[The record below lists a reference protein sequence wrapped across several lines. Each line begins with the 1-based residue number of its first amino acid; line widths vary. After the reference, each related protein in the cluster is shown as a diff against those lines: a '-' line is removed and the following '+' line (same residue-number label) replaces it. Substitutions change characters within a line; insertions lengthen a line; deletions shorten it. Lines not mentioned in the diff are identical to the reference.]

1 MATVLSRSEIP
12 AEQQWN
18 AESVFATLADFQ
30 AAVAAL
36 PEAIN
41 GLARFQGHLGD
52 SPQTLLEALQTQE
65 DVIRQVGKVYVYAS
79 MNANADTT
87 NAEFDAMNG
96 QARSLFG
103 RFLATASFMDPE
115 IIAITEDRLNQWM
128 DQEPKLQVYAHF
140 FDDLFRKQAHVRS
153 AEVEEV
159 LGLAADPLSSVNNTE
174 NVLTN
179 ADMTFRPATNSQ
191 GETFPIIQGNWES
204 YLNSP
209 DRELRRTTWE
219 SYQDG
224 YLALKNTL
232 ASNLAVAIKRDV
244 FYARARRYS
253 SALEAAMDESN
264 IPVQVFHTTIETYKR
279 HLPTWHRYWDVL
291 RRSIGADK
299 LYGYDAHA
307 PFTRHAPHIPFEQG
321 VDWISEGLRPLGEDY
336 VAALRQGCLQDRWVD
351 RAVNQG
357 KVAGAYSSGFPGTHP
372 FIMMSYDDT
381 ILNLSTLAHELG
393 HSMHSYSTWKN
404 QPFAYSH
411 YSLFVAEVASNFH
424 QAMVRAHLFQM
435 NPDRDFQLA
444 VLDEA
449 MRNFHRYFFI
459 MPNLARFELEM
470 HERAEQGKSLTADV
484 MNARMAELFAEAY
497 GPAVEVDPQRDGIT
511 WAQFG
516 HLYANFYVYQYT
528 TGISAANMLAQKV
541 LKEGPEAAKRYRAFL
556 NAGSSLY
563 PIDALKLAGV
573 DMTTPD
579 AVETTFG
586 VLAQMVDRLEQ
597 LTAK

>member
-1 MATVLSRSEIP
+1 MTTVLPRNEIP
-12 AEQQWN
+12 QEQQWN
-18 AESVFATLADFQ
+18 AESVFATTQEWQ
-30 AAVAAL
+30 AAASAA
-36 PEAIN
+36 PAAIDS
-41 GLARFQGHLGD
+41 LARFQGHLGD
-52 SPQTLLEALQTQE
+52 SAQTLLEALQTQE
-65 DVIRQVGKVYVYAS
+65 TIMRQVGKVYIYAQ

-87 NAEFDAMNG
+87 NTTFDEMSG
-96 QARSLFG
+96 QARALFG
-103 RFLATASFMDPE
+103 RFMATASFLDPE
-115 IIAITEDRLNQWM
+115 ILAIGQARLNEWM
-128 DQEPKLQVYAHF
+128 AQDAKLAVYKQYF
-140 FDDLFRKQAHVRS
+140 TNLFRKQAHVRS

-159 LGLAADPLSSVNNTE
+159 LGLAAEPFGNIANTE

-179 ADMTFRPATNSQ
+179 ADMVFQPAKNSQ
-191 GETFPIIQGNWES
+191 GQTFPVFQGNWETM
-204 YLNSP
+204 LNSP

-232 ASNLAVAIKRDV
+232 ASNLGAAIKRDV
-244 FYARARRYS
+244 FYARAHRYN
-253 SALEAAMDESN
+253 SALEASMDESN

-279 HLPTWHRYWDVL
+279 HLPTWHRYWNVL
-291 RRSIGADK
+291 RRALGVEK

-307 PFTRHAPHIPFEQG
+307 PFTSKSPTIPFAQG
-321 VDWISEGLRPLGEDY
+321 VDWISAGVQPLGADY

-393 HSMHSYSTWKN
+393 HSMHSYSTWQN
-404 QPFAYSH
+404 QPFVYGD

-444 VLDEA
+444 VIDEA

-541 LKEGPEAAKRYRAFL
+541 LREGPPAAAKYRQFL

-586 VLAQMVDRLEQ
+586 VLAQLVDRLEQ
-597 LTAK
+597 LTA

>member
-1 MATVLSRSEIP
+1 MTSVQSRSEVPI
-12 AEQQWN
+12 EQKWN
-18 AESVFATLADFQ
+18 AESLFATP
-30 AAVAAL
+30 AAWQTEASAA
-36 PEAIN
+36 PELI
-41 GLARFQGHLGD
+41 GSLARFKGHLGD
-52 SPQTLLEALQTQE
+52 SAQTLLEALQTQE
-65 DVIRQVGKVYVYAS
+65 QVLRRVGKVYMYAM

-87 NAEFDAMNG
+87 DSAFDEMSG
-96 QARSLFG
+96 QSQALFG
-103 RFLATASFMDPE
+103 RFMATISFIEPE
-115 IIAITEDRLNQWM
+115 ILAIGQDRLKEWM
-128 DQEPKLQVYAHF
+128 AQDAKLAVFDHF
-140 FDDLFRKQAHVRS
+140 FEDLFRKQAHVRS

-159 LGLAADPLSSVNNTE
+159 LGLAQEPFGVIPNTE

-179 ADMTFRPATNSQ
+179 ADMVFKDARTST
-191 GETFPIIQGNWES
+191 GETVPVIQGNWES
-204 YLNSP
+204 HLNNP

-232 ASNLAVAIKRDV
+232 ASNLAAAIKRDV
-244 FYARARRYS
+244 FFARARRYN
-253 SALEAAMDESN
+253 SALEASMDASN
-264 IPVQVFHTTIETYKR
+264 IPVSVFHTTIETYKR
-279 HLPTWHRYWDVL
+279 HLPTWHRYWGVL
-291 RRSIGADK
+291 RRALGVEK
-299 LYGYDAHA
+299 LHGYDAHA
-307 PFTRHAPHIPFEQG
+307 PFTSKSPAIPFAQG
-321 VDWISEGLRPLGEDY
+321 VDWISAGLKPLGDDY
-336 VAALRQGCLQDRWVD
+336 VATLRQGCLQDRWVD

-357 KVAGAYSSGFPGTHP
+357 KVAGAYSAGFPGTFP

-393 HSMHSYSTWKN
+393 HSMHSHSTWSH
-404 QPFAYSH
+404 QPFAYAD

-444 VLDEA
+444 VIDEA

-484 MNARMAELFAEAY
+484 MNGRMAELFAEAY
-497 GPAVEVDPQRDGIT
+497 GPDVEVDPQRDGIT

-541 LKEGPEAAKRYRAFL
+541 LREGPPAAAQYRKFL

-586 VLAQMVDRLEQ
+586 VLAGLVDRLEQ